1 MSDIIWDESLAINIP
16 LIDSQHKQLI
26 EMINELSQ
34 AIDQKKSHEILDSLF
49 ARLITYTQTH
59 FAAEE
64 ELMKIINYNRLDI
77 HKSMHAHFTQ
87 KVLSRY
93 REYKVGKKAV
103 DKAVLDML
111 INWLLTHIKTA
122 DNKLRGQIELQQKAK
137 AIAGISS
144 QR

>member
-1 MSDIIWDESLAINIP
+1 MSDIVWDESLAINIP

-34 AIDQKKSHEILDSLF
+34 AIEQKKSHELLDSLF

-64 ELMKIINYNRLDI
+64 EFMKIIDYKQI
-77 HKSMHAHFTQ
+77 AVHKSMHTHFTQ
-87 KVLSRY
+87 KVLAQY
-93 REYKVGKKAV
+93 REYKVGNKTV

-111 INWLLTHIKTA
+111 LNWLLTHIKTV
-122 DNKLRGQIELQQKAK
+122 DSKLRGIIELQKK
-137 AIAGISS
+137 PEVVNNLP
-144 QR
+144 

>member
-1 MSDIIWDESLAINIP
+1 MPDIIWDESLAINIP

-26 EMINELSQ
+26 EMINELSK
-34 AIDQKKSHEILDSLF
+34 AIEQKKSHELLDSLF

-64 ELMKIINYNRLDI
+64 ELMKIAAYDGIDI
-77 HKSMHAHFTQ
+77 HKSMHSHFTQ
-87 KVLSRY
+87 KVLAHC

-111 INWLLTHIKTA
+111 VNWLLTHIKTA
-122 DNKLRGQIELQQKAK
+122 DCKLRGKIELRQKAEN
-137 AIAGISS
+137 AIGVS
-144 QR
+144 QK

>member
-1 MSDIIWDESLAINIP
+1 MSDIVWDESLAINIP

-26 EMINELSQ
+26 QMINELSQ
-34 AIDQKKSHEILDSLF
+34 AIEQKKSHEILDLLF

-64 ELMKIINYNRLDI
+64 ELMRLARYNNLDT
-77 HKSMHAHFTQ
+77 HKSMHSHFTQ
-87 KVLSRY
+87 KVLAHY

-122 DNKLRGQIELQQKAK
+122 DIKLRGIIELQQKAK
-137 AIAGISS
+137 ATTEISS
-144 QR
+144 